1 MANKIKSPA
10 EILEAAGNAIETA
23 VDKAGDG
30 VEALAGKAS
39 DAKERID
46 KARFGPVFDLD
57 QIADNMPQVIFVE
70 DNQRLKSVPACK
82 GAFGF
87 IEKLKGMQVMRLLP
101 KYIGLPGIKFYP
113 DTDGLLYFRDPC
125 DDHLYID
132 INDYFDYLNAVR
144 VNELELIAQDLGAK
158 HIKVVYKEARKVF
171 VDTDTD
177 TDAKADEPDEFS
189 FTEVFT
195 DDIYDAGEAPA
206 APAVQYLQNDLS
218 IRSLID
224 RRLDSEQDVEKE
236 TNIIPCKI
244 LDGMSVEDAVR
255 LDGILKTL
263 KLNGNASVASAAEAL
278 DRAVLEYT
286 IEF

>member
-39 DAKERID
+39 NAKERID

-57 QIADNMPQVIFVE
+57 QIADNMPQVIYVE
-70 DNQRLKSVPACK
+70 DNQRLKNVPACK

-113 DTDGLLYFRDPC
+113 DTDGVLYYQDPC

-144 VNELELIAQDLGAK
+144 VNELELAAQDLGAK
-158 HIKVVYKEARKVF
+158 HVKVVYREARKIF
-171 VDTDTD
+171 VDN
-177 TDAKADEPDEFS
+177 DAKADAPDEFS

-195 DDIYDAGEAPA
+195 DDVYDAGDAPIAPA
-206 APAVQYLQNDLS
+206 LQYLANDPS
-218 IRSLID
+218 INSLID
-224 RRLDSEQDVEKE
+224 KCLDSEQSIDKE
-236 TNIIPCKI
+236 AYTIPCKT
-244 LDGMSVEDAVR
+244 LDGMSVDDAVKV
-255 LDGILKTL
+255 DAIIKTL
-263 KLNGNASVASAAEAL
+263 KLKGNASVASAAEAL
-278 DRAVLEYT
+278 ERAVLEYS

>member
-57 QIADNMPQVIFVE
+57 QIEGNMPQVIYVE

-87 IEKLKGMQVMRLLP
+87 IEKLKGLQVMRLLP

-113 DTDGLLYFRDPC
+113 DTDGVLYYQDPC

-144 VNELELIAQDLGAK
+144 VNELELAAQDLGAK
-158 HIKVVYKEARKVF
+158 HVKVVYKEARKVF
-171 VDTDTD
+171 VDTD
-177 TDAKADEPDEFS
+177 AKADDPDES
-189 FTEVFT
+189 GITEVFT
-195 DDIYDAGEAPA
+195 DDDYDAGEGPTT
-206 APAVQYLQNDLS
+206 PVLQYLQNDPS
-218 IRSLID
+218 ICSLID
-224 RRLDSEQDVEKE
+224 RRLDSEQELAKE
-236 TNIIPCKI
+236 TNTIPCKT
-244 LDGMSVEDAVR
+244 LDGMSVDDAVK
-255 LDGILKTL
+255 LDGIIKAL
-263 KLNGNASVASAAEAL
+263 KLNGNASVASAAEAFE
-278 DRAVLEYT
+278 RAVLEYT

>member
-57 QIADNMPQVIFVE
+57 QIAGNMPQVIFVE

-113 DTDGLLYFRDPC
+113 DTDGVLYFGDPC

-177 TDAKADEPDEFS
+177 AKADDPDEFS

-195 DDIYDAGEAPA
+195 DDVYDAGEDPA
-206 APAVQYLQNDLS
+206 APAVQYLQNDPS
-218 IRSLID
+218 ISSLID

-236 TNIIPCKI
+236 TNAIPCKI
-244 LDGMSVEDAVR
+244 LDGMSVDDAVK

-263 KLNGNASVASAAEAL
+263 KLNGNASVTSAAEAL
-278 DRAVLEYT
+278 ERAVLEYT

>member
-57 QIADNMPQVIFVE
+57 QIEGNMPQVIYVE

-113 DTDGLLYFRDPC
+113 DTDGVLYFQDPC

-144 VNELELIAQDLGAK
+144 VNELELAAQDLGAK
-158 HIKVVYKEARKVF
+158 HIKVVYKEAQKVF
-171 VDTDTD
+171 VDTD
-177 TDAKADEPDEFS
+177 AKAGGQDDFINV
-189 FTEVFT
+189 EVFT
-195 DDIYDAGEAPA
+195 DDDYDAGETPTV
-206 APAVQYLQNDLS
+206 PVIQYLQNDPS
-218 IRSLID
+218 VSSLID
-224 RRLDSEQDVEKE
+224 RRLDSEQDVDKE
-236 TNIIPCKI
+236 TNTIPCKS
-244 LDGMSVEDAVR
+244 LDGMSLDDAVK
-255 LDGILKTL
+255 LDGIIKAL
-263 KLNGNASVASAAEAL
+263 KLKGNASVASVAEAL
-278 DRAVLEYT
+278 ERAVLEYT

>member
-57 QIADNMPQVIFVE
+57 QIEGNMPQVIYVE

-87 IEKLKGMQVMRLLP
+87 IEKLKGLQVMRLLP

-113 DTDGLLYFRDPC
+113 DTDGVLYYQDPC

-144 VNELELIAQDLGAK
+144 VNELELTAQDLGAK
-158 HIKVVYKEARKVF
+158 HVKVVYKEARKVF
-171 VDTDTD
+171 VDTD
-177 TDAKADEPDEFS
+177 AKADDPDDFS
-189 FTEVFT
+189 NVEVFT
-195 DDIYDAGEAPA
+195 DDVYDSGETPTV
-206 APAVQYLQNDLS
+206 PVIQYLQNDPS
-218 IRSLID
+218 ISSLID
-224 RRLDSEQDVEKE
+224 RRLDSEQDADKE
-236 TNIIPCKI
+236 TNAIPCKI
-244 LDGMSVEDAVR
+244 LDGMSVDDAVK

-278 DRAVLEYT
+278 ERAVLEYT

>member
-1 MANKIKSPA
+1 MANRIKSPA

-57 QIADNMPQVIFVE
+57 QIAGNMPQVIFVE

-113 DTDGLLYFRDPC
+113 DTDGVLYFQDPC

-177 TDAKADEPDEFS
+177 AKADDPDEFS

-195 DDIYDAGEAPA
+195 DDVYDAGEDPA
-206 APAVQYLQNDLS
+206 APAVQYLQNDPS
-218 IRSLID
+218 ISSLID

-236 TNIIPCKI
+236 TNAIPCKI
-244 LDGMSVEDAVR
+244 LDGMSVDDAVK

-278 DRAVLEYT
+278 ERAVLEYT

>member
-57 QIADNMPQVIFVE
+57 QIEGNMPQVIYVE

-87 IEKLKGMQVMRLLP
+87 IEKLKGLQVMRLLP

-113 DTDGLLYFRDPC
+113 DTDGVLYYQDPC

-171 VDTDTD
+171 VDTG
-177 TDAKADEPDEFS
+177 TDAKADDPDEFS

-195 DDIYDAGEAPA
+195 DDVYDAGEDPA
-206 APAVQYLQNDLS
+206 APAVQYLQNDPS
-218 IRSLID
+218 ISSLID
-224 RRLDSEQDVEKE
+224 RRLDSEQDVDKE
-236 TNIIPCKI
+236 TNAIPCKI
-244 LDGMSVEDAVR
+244 LDGMSVDDAVK

-278 DRAVLEYT
+278 ERAVLEYT

>member
-57 QIADNMPQVIFVE
+57 QIEGNMPQVIYVE
-70 DNQRLKSVPACK
+70 DNQRLKNVPACK

-113 DTDGLLYFRDPC
+113 DTDGVLYFRDPC

-171 VDTDTD
+171 VDTD
-177 TDAKADEPDEFS
+177 AKADEPAEFS

-195 DDIYDAGEAPA
+195 DDVYDAGETPA
-206 APAVQYLQNDLS
+206 APAVQYLQNDPS
-218 IRSLID
+218 ISSLID
-224 RRLDSEQDVEKE
+224 RRLDSEQDVEQE
-236 TNIIPCKI
+236 TNTIPCKI
-244 LDGMSVEDAVR
+244 LDGMSVDDAVK

-278 DRAVLEYT
+278 ERAVLEYT

>member
-57 QIADNMPQVIFVE
+57 QIAGNMPQVIFVE

-113 DTDGLLYFRDPC
+113 DTDGVLYFRDPC

-171 VDTDTD
+171 VDTG
-177 TDAKADEPDEFS
+177 TDAKKA
-189 FTEVFT
+189 
-195 DDIYDAGEAPA
+195 
-206 APAVQYLQNDLS
+206 
-218 IRSLID
+218 
-224 RRLDSEQDVEKE
+224 
-236 TNIIPCKI
+236 
-244 LDGMSVEDAVR
+244 
-255 LDGILKTL
+255 
-263 KLNGNASVASAAEAL
+263 
-278 DRAVLEYT
+278 
-286 IEF
+286 

>member
-57 QIADNMPQVIFVE
+57 QIEGNMPQVIFVE

-113 DTDGLLYFRDPC
+113 DTDGVLYFRDPC

-144 VNELELIAQDLGAK
+144 VNELELIAQDLGAR
-158 HIKVVYKEARKVF
+158 HIKVVYREAKKVF
-171 VDTDTD
+171 VDTD
-177 TDAKADEPDEFS
+177 AKADDPDGFS

-195 DDIYDAGEAPA
+195 DDDYDAGETPA
-206 APAVQYLQNDLS
+206 VPAVQYLQNDPS
-218 IRSLID
+218 ISNLID
-224 RRLDSEQDVEKE
+224 RRLDSEQNLDKE
-236 TNIIPCKI
+236 TISIPYKA
-244 LDGMSVEDAVR
+244 LDGMSVDDAMR
-255 LDGILKTL
+255 LDGIIKTL
-263 KLNGNASVASAAEAL
+263 KLNGNASVTSAAEAL
-278 DRAVLEYT
+278 ERAVLEYT

>member
-10 EILEAAGNAIETA
+10 DILEAAGNAIETA

-57 QIADNMPQVIFVE
+57 QIAGNMPQVIFVE

-113 DTDGLLYFRDPC
+113 DTDGVLYFRDPC

-177 TDAKADEPDEFS
+177 AKADDLDEFS

-195 DDIYDAGEAPA
+195 DDVYDAGEDPA
-206 APAVQYLQNDLS
+206 APAVQYLQNDPS
-218 IRSLID
+218 ISSLID
-224 RRLDSEQDVEKE
+224 RRLDSEQDVDKE
-236 TNIIPCKI
+236 TNAIPCKI
-244 LDGMSVEDAVR
+244 LDGMSVDDAVK

-278 DRAVLEYT
+278 ERAVLEYT

>member
-57 QIADNMPQVIFVE
+57 QIAGNMPQVIFVE

-113 DTDGLLYFRDPC
+113 DTDGVLYYQDPC

-144 VNELELIAQDLGAK
+144 VNELELAAQDLGAK
-158 HIKVVYKEARKVF
+158 HIKVVYKETRKVF
-171 VDTDTD
+171 VDTD
-177 TDAKADEPDEFS
+177 AKADDPDDFS
-189 FTEVFT
+189 NVEVFT
-195 DDIYDAGEAPA
+195 DDVYDSGETPTV
-206 APAVQYLQNDLS
+206 PVIQYLQNDPS
-218 IRSLID
+218 VSSLID

-236 TNIIPCKI
+236 TNTIPCKT
-244 LDGMSVEDAVR
+244 LDGMSVDDAVK
-255 LDGILKTL
+255 LDGIIKTL
-263 KLNGNASVASAAEAL
+263 KLNGNASVASAAEAFE
-278 DRAVLEYT
+278 RAVLEYT

>member
-113 DTDGLLYFRDPC
+113 DTDGVLYFQDPC

-158 HIKVVYKEARKVF
+158 HVKVVYRETRKIF
-171 VDTDTD
+171 VDN
-177 TDAKADEPDEFS
+177 DAKADDPDEYS

-195 DDIYDAGEAPA
+195 DDVYDAGDAPTAPA
-206 APAVQYLQNDLS
+206 LQYLANDPS
-218 IRSLID
+218 ISSLIE
-224 RRLDSEQDVEKE
+224 RRLDSGLDSEQSIDKE
-236 TNIIPCKI
+236 AYTIPCKT
-244 LDGMSVEDAVR
+244 LDGMSVDDAMR
-255 LDGILKTL
+255 IDAIIKTL
-263 KLNGNASVASAAEAL
+263 KLKGNASVASAAEAL
-278 DRAVLEYT
+278 ERAVLEYS

>member
-57 QIADNMPQVIFVE
+57 QIEGNMPQVIYVE

-113 DTDGLLYFRDPC
+113 DTDGVLYFRDPC

-144 VNELELIAQDLGAK
+144 VNELELITQDLGAK
-158 HIKVVYKEARKVF
+158 LIKVVYKEARKVF
-171 VDTDTD
+171 VDTDTN
-177 TDAKADEPDEFS
+177 AKADEPDEFS

-195 DDIYDAGEAPA
+195 DDVYDAGENPA
-206 APAVQYLQNDLS
+206 APAVQYLQNDPS
-218 IRSLID
+218 ISSLID
-224 RRLDSEQDVEKE
+224 RRLDSEQDVEQE
-236 TNIIPCKI
+236 TNTIPCKI
-244 LDGMSVEDAVR
+244 LDGMSVDDAVK

-278 DRAVLEYT
+278 ERAVLEYT

>member
-57 QIADNMPQVIFVE
+57 QIEGNMPQVIYVE

-87 IEKLKGMQVMRLLP
+87 IEKLKGLQVMRLLP

-113 DTDGLLYFRDPC
+113 DTDGVLYYQDPC

-144 VNELELIAQDLGAK
+144 VNELELAAQDLGAK
-158 HIKVVYKEARKVF
+158 HVKVVYKEARKVF
-171 VDTDTD
+171 VDTD
-177 TDAKADEPDEFS
+177 AKADDPDDFS
-189 FTEVFT
+189 NVEVFT
-195 DDIYDAGEAPA
+195 DDVYDSGETPTV
-206 APAVQYLQNDLS
+206 PVIQYLQNDPS
-218 IRSLID
+218 ISGVID
-224 RRLDSEQDVEKE
+224 RRLDSEQDVGKE
-236 TNIIPCKI
+236 TNTIPCKI
-244 LDGMSVEDAVR
+244 LDGMSVDDAVK
-255 LDGILKTL
+255 LDGIIKTL
-263 KLNGNASVASAAEAL
+263 KLNGNASVASAAEAFE
-278 DRAVLEYT
+278 RAVLEYT